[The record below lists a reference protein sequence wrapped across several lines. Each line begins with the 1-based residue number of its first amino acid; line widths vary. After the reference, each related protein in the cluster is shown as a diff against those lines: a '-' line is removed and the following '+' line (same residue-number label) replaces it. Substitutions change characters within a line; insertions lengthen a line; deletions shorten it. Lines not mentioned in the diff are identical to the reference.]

1 MSGGFGS
8 SILEYF
14 SSNSIKNNVKLLG
27 INDTFIDQGTRSELL
42 EDIGLT
48 HSNIYNIIENIINE
62 K

>member
-27 INDTFIDQGTRSELL
+27 IDDAFIDHGTRSELL
-42 EDIGLT
+42 EDIGLN
-48 HSNIYNIIENIINE
+48 HSNIFKIVEKIINE